1 MIASFAPAF
10 ADYAAAAARLT
21 TTKGPRKKLEAA
33 ALPMLPDIR
42 RVYLCLE
49 IANSASEIHIH
60 SFSKFL
66 NFNSMVN
73 TEASLWVGVGAGR
86 RCSFD
91 CNEVDSVYNQP
102 Y

>member
-66 NFNSMVN
+66 NFNSMVKQ
-73 TEASLWVGVGAGR
+73 AYG
-86 RCSFD
+86 
-91 CNEVDSVYNQP
+91 
-102 Y
+102 